1 MPHCLR
7 CCIWQERNARSFEG
21 YERSMLELKSFFFQ
35 SLLEWSLVLPVL
47 LDLCNSSVL
56 GLAMIFNK
64 NFTLP
69 IQKKKKFILKH

>member
-1 MPHCLR
+1 
-7 CCIWQERNARSFEG
+7 
-21 YERSMLELKSFFFQ
+21 MLELKSFFFQ
-35 SLLEWSLVLPVL
+35 TLLEWSLVLPVL

-69 IQKKKKFILKH
+69 IQKKKKKSF